1 MATKITSEEIKR
13 MTKLYAKY
21 GNYAA
26 VAREVGR
33 SASAVRKYI
42 LLKGTPEVVKDTFKD
57 AVRGKR

>member
-1 MATKITSEEIKR
+1 MAAKITSEEIVR
-13 MTKLYAKY
+13 ITQLYAQL
-21 GNYAA
+21 GSYAA

-57 AVRGKR
+57 AVKQ